1 MHQTKSDI
9 AKDIDE
15 ANAKECTNLVE
26 KVKADLAKA
35 RKQWDEI
42 QDDYDAVSKELDAL
56 KAKAEHRLM
65 SA

>member
-1 MHQTKSDI
+1 M
-9 AKDIDE
+9 
-15 ANAKECTNLVE
+15 
-26 KVKADLAKA
+26 KADLAKA

>member
-26 KVKADLAKA
+26 KVKVDLAKA

-42 QDDYDAVSKELDAL
+42 QDD
-56 KAKAEHRLM
+56 
-65 SA
+65 